1 MTLTIFSAIDGV
13 NFVKFIASEQE
24 TFGML
29 YFAKI
34 DAFEQEL
41 YSEIEKIIFVDKF
54 VGEWTYPEIQPKLME
69 EVRKRG
75 FV

>member
-1 MTLTIFSAIDGV
+1 
-13 NFVKFIASEQE
+13 
-24 TFGML
+24 ML

-41 YSEIEKIIFVDKF
+41 HSEIEKIIFVDKF